1 LGLAIAKKIIE
12 LMGGELKI
20 TSDSGIGSEFSFTV
34 LVKKNKNQSLKQV
47 SFEPIDREDWS
58 DMAKEFPLRIL
69 LAEDND
75 LNLQLMSLILDQLG
89 YDLVIARNGQ
99 EAVEKVKEQVFDL
112 VLMDVQMPVMNG
124 LEAAK
129 IIKKELNSAAPK
141 IIGLSANVFDE
152 DRKRALES
160 GMDDYL
166 TKPLRMDA
174 LAKKL
179 KYFSLNLKSKSW

>member
-1 LGLAIAKKIIE
+1 
-12 LMGGELKI
+12 
-20 TSDSGIGSEFSFTV
+20 
-34 LVKKNKNQSLKQV
+34 
-47 SFEPIDREDWS
+47 
-58 DMAKEFPLRIL
+58 
-69 LAEDND
+69 
-75 LNLQLMSLILDQLG
+75 
-89 YDLVIARNGQ
+89 
-99 EAVEKVKEQVFDL
+99 
-112 VLMDVQMPVMNG
+112 MDVQMPVMNG

-179 KYFSLNLKSKSW
+179 KHFSSNLNSKSW